1 MAFEGYLLLGLLVFL
16 ASLIDNSIIAVT
28 PCLNSIDSLNR
39 NNFPAGFIFG
49 TSSGSYQ
56 VSLTYVPVC
65 IIIGFHKV
73 SSMMHLYIMY
83 VYMPINLI
91 LKSSMKVQQ
100 MKVAKDQIYGI
111 LTPTDIQV
119 FLSLLKTKYELP
131 ILYAIYID
139 ALNGF
144 VVSIVLDLFLTETTP
159 KNLIVLR
166 GWGCE
171 CMLLADLL

>member
-131 ILYAIYID
+131 ILYAIYIG
-139 ALNGF
+139 LYYN
-144 VVSIVLDLFLTETTP
+144 LFFYIFTFFFLY
-159 KNLIVLR
+159 KK
-166 GWGCE
+166 
-171 CMLLADLL
+171 